1 MEVKKS
7 PQADLENKKNIF
19 LEIGLMLALGT
30 ILFAFEWKVSGRQ
43 PADFVTVS
51 EIPTEIEM
59 VPITMMHQI
68 TPPPPPAPKPF
79 DLLEIVD
86 EIDPLSDDLD
96 IIDLNNL
103 NYDEEY
109 DTDEV
114 IAFVPS
120 EDMPVFPENIQKWL
134 SKHVKYPQIALEN
147 GVQGKVF
154 VQFVVEKDGSV
165 SNIKVVRGVD
175 ASLDKEAVRVVS
187 VMPKWKP
194 GKQRGKAVRVAY
206 TLPIAFQIG
215 SY

>member
-1 MEVKKS
+1 MKKKKFTLEVPGNAKEILLHTCCAPCS
-7 PQADLENKKNIF
+7 SAIIECLMQHDIRPTIYYCNPNIYPLEEYNIRKN
-19 LEIGLMLALGT
+19 ECSRYAQSLG
-30 ILFAFEWKVSGRQ
+30 
-43 PADFVTVS
+43 
-51 EIPTEIEM
+51 
-59 VPITMMHQI
+59 
-68 TPPPPPAPKPF
+68 
-79 DLLEIVD
+79 
-86 EIDPLSDDLD
+86 LD
-96 IIDLNNL
+96 IIDADDESNNKESFDLNNL

>member
-1 MEVKKS
+1 MKKKKFTLEVPGNAKEILLHTCCAPCS
-7 PQADLENKKNIF
+7 SAIIECLMQHDIRPTIYYCNPNIYPLEEYNIRKN
-19 LEIGLMLALGT
+19 ECSRYAQSLG
-30 ILFAFEWKVSGRQ
+30 
-43 PADFVTVS
+43 
-51 EIPTEIEM
+51 
-59 VPITMMHQI
+59 
-68 TPPPPPAPKPF
+68 
-79 DLLEIVD
+79 
-86 EIDPLSDDLD
+86 LD
-96 IIDLNNL
+96 IIDADDESNNKESFDLNNL

-215 SY
+215 S

>member
-1 MEVKKS
+1 MKVYVITSGEYSDYCILTVVLSREKAE
-7 PQADLENKKNIF
+7 QICA
-19 LEIGLMLALGT
+19 MLNSQ
-30 ILFAFEWKVSGRQ
+30 KRYY
-43 PADFVTVS
+43 
-51 EIPTEIEM
+51 
-59 VPITMMHQI
+59 
-68 TPPPPPAPKPF
+68 
-79 DLLEIVD
+79 
-86 EIDPLSDDLD
+86 SDAA
-96 IIDLNNL
+96 II
-103 NYDEEY
+103 EEY

>member
-1 MEVKKS
+1 MPWV
-7 PQADLENKKNIF
+7 
-19 LEIGLMLALGT
+19 
-30 ILFAFEWKVSGRQ
+30 LFYSHSNGKFPGVNPLISSRYLK
-43 PADFVTVS
+43 
-51 EIPTEIEM
+51 IPTEIEM

-96 IIDLNNL
+96 IIDADDESNNKESFDLNNL

>member
-1 MEVKKS
+1 MKVYVITSGEYSDYCIRTVALSREKAE
-7 PQADLENKKNIF
+7 QICA
-19 LEIGLMLALGT
+19 MLNSQ
-30 ILFAFEWKVSGRQ
+30 KR
-43 PADFVTVS
+43 DC
-51 EIPTEIEM
+51 
-59 VPITMMHQI
+59 
-68 TPPPPPAPKPF
+68 
-79 DLLEIVD
+79 
-86 EIDPLSDDLD
+86 SDAA
-96 IIDLNNL
+96 II
-103 NYDEEY
+103 EEY